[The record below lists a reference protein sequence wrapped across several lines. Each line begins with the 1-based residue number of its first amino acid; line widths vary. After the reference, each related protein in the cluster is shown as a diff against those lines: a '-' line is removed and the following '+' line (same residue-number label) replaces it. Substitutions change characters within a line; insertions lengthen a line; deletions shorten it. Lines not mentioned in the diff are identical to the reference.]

1 MIARMVA
8 AVVDIERMEK
18 QQRVR
23 KRPRFAWDVGPAQ
36 PEVYFFFGDL
46 GDWDNERS
54 CKSRLVQGD

>member
-1 MIARMVA
+1 MLQREILIARMVA

-46 GDWDNERS
+46 G
-54 CKSRLVQGD
+54 G